1 MKNNRYLSLTAAA
14 IAVTMILAGC
24 SDTTLGSKT
33 VSSDGSSSSSVTYTF
48 GSSESTTDSEQ
59 TITES
64 VKLSEGSDNVASSD
78 DSVLDTGDMFT
89 DRDLE
94 QAADTE
100 DAVSI
105 TAEDSK
111 TAEITEAGV
120 YVISGKAS
128 NFTVK
133 VEAGDEDK
141 VQIVLDGAD
150 ITNDSTPVI
159 YVISADKVFIT
170 TASDSSLSVTGSF
183 TADGD
188 TNTDAVIY
196 SKDDIVLNGTASLTI
211 SSTGNGITG
220 KDDIKVTGGTYSIT
234 SALDA
239 IEANDSIRIA
249 DGCFVINSQKD
260 GLHSEN
266 SDDSTQG
273 YIYISGGCFD
283 ITAASDGIQGTA
295 VVQID
300 GGEFRISSSE
310 GIEST
315 CVQINGG
322 SIDISATDDGIN
334 TAQKTNAYTVCFE
347 MTGGELSISMNGN
360 DVDCIDSNGN
370 VTVSG
375 GTINVSYPVSGPS
388 ESFDYDGTTTF
399 TGGTIIINGEQV
411 SEIPTP
417 TMMGGGRG
425 GNMGDM
431 GGFGG
436 RGGRMM

>member
-1 MKNNRYLSLTAAA
+1 MKNNRYLSLTAAT

-94 QAADTE
+94 QTADTE

-159 YVISADKVFIT
+159 YVVSADKVFIT

-211 SSTGNGITG
+211 SSTVNGITG

-249 DGCFVINSQKD
+249 DGSFTIKSSKD
-260 GLHSEN
+260 GIHCEN

-273 YIYISGGCFD
+273 YIYISGGSFD

-300 GGEFRISSSE
+300 GGEYRISSAE

-322 SIDISATDDGIN
+322 SINISATDDGIN

-370 VTVSG
+370 VSVSG
-375 GTINVSYPVSGPS
+375 GTINVSYPGSGPS
-388 ESFDYDGTTTF
+388 ESFDYDGTATF
-399 TGGTIIINGEQV
+399 TGGTIIINSEQV

>member
-24 SDTTLGSKT
+24 SDTALGSKT
-33 VSSDGSSSSSVTYTF
+33 VYSDDSSSSSVTYTF

-94 QAADTE
+94 QTADTE
-100 DAVSI
+100 EAVSI
-105 TAEDSK
+105 TAEDGK

-159 YVISADKVFIT
+159 YVVSADKVFIT

-220 KDDIKVTGGTYSIT
+220 KDDIKITGGTYSIT

-273 YIYISGGCFD
+273 YIYISGGSFE

-334 TAQKTNAYTVCFE
+334 TAQKTNTYTVCFE

-370 VTVSG
+370 VSVSG
-375 GTINVSYPVSGPS
+375 GTINISYPVSGPS
-388 ESFDYDGTTTF
+388 ESFDYDGTAIF